1 MTQRSLERPGGDTI
15 AATGNYAC
23 SAARRRLSRVARSR
37 LSSRDGEHRKIR
49 KKIWLTCSYLNLL
62 VSDIVFANT
71 GIAKYAPFGGITK
84 ELCDSIFNVN
94 MKGLLLTG
102 QKVLP
107 LVPDGVTFAMLKIQY
122 RSCKNTVSFLY
133 PLPHGND
140 SLRILKREFLIG
152 EMSDLIHQC

>member
-23 SAARRRLSRVARSR
+23 SAACRRLSRLARPR
-37 LSSRDGEHRKIR
+37 LSSRAGEHRKIT
-49 KKIWLTCSYLNLL
+49 KAIWLTCSHQNLL
-62 VSDIVFANT
+62 CFRHCVRECRYREVRPLGEEIE
-71 GIAKYAPFGGITK
+71 
-84 ELCDSIFNVN
+84 ELYGSIFNVN

-140 SLRILKREFLIG
+140 SLRVLDLEFLIG